1 MKNRITM
8 GNDEFILYIRKNYNC
23 SLTNDRLGRMIG
35 KWILE
40 NSKGISK
47 RNDIEHDIPCLW
59 QQNIRAKKTYGTRL
73 PRTASQITFNR
84 NILPKLYDYLDFL
97 RKKYVSNQPW
107 NEWKKREDETEDA
120 GMLELNF

>member
-1 MKNRITM
+1 M

-97 RKKYVSNQPW
+97 GKKYVSNQPW